1 MTLGNSSARTAPN
14 IAIVGGGPG
23 GLTLARQLQTRGVA
37 ATVFEREAS
46 ALARPQGGTLDLHRD
61 GGLLAL
67 EEAGLI
73 DAFNAVAR
81 PEEQDTRLCGAS
93 GAVLFEHL
101 EPDSEGGR
109 PEIDRT
115 ALRALLLESLEPGV
129 VRWDRPLR
137 AVEPSSDDGHDLV
150 FEDGTR
156 ERFDLV
162 VGADGAWSRVRP
174 LLSSARPEHTGVT
187 FVEFG
192 FDDVDTR
199 HPRIKALVGQGKI
212 FALEADKGLIAQLN
226 GGGHIRA
233 YAALRVAE
241 DWVETCGI
249 DFAHPAAARAGL
261 LALFDGWSPDL
272 LALLT
277 DCEDSFIPR
286 PLNTLPI
293 GHRWDH
299 RPGLTLIGDAAHLMS
314 PFSGEGVNLAMRDA
328 RDLALA
334 LTESKDWAA
343 AVRDFETVMF
353 ARAAEAAHGATVAL
367 HASISAEAPASAV
380 AMFSAVMGDHA
391 TEHSA

>member
-1 MTLGNSSARTAPN
+1 MTPGNSSPR
-14 IAIVGGGPG
+14 IAIIGGGPG
-23 GLTLARQLQTRGVA
+23 GLTLARLLQTRGVA

-67 EEAGLI
+67 EAAGLM

-81 PEEQDTRLCGAS
+81 PEDQDTRLCGAS
-93 GAVLFEHL
+93 GAILFEHL

-115 ALRALLLESLEPGV
+115 ALRALLLDALDPDV
-129 VRWDRPLR
+129 VRWGQALR
-137 AVEPSSDDGHDLV
+137 AVEPSSDGGHDLV

-174 LLSSARPEHTGVT
+174 LLSDAKPEHTGVT

-192 FDDVDTR
+192 FDDAPTR
-199 HPRIKALVGQGKI
+199 HPRIAALVGQGKI
-212 FALEADKGLIAQLN
+212 FAVEDNKGLIAQLN

-233 YAALRVAE
+233 YAALRVAP
-241 DWVETCGI
+241 DWMETCGI
-249 DFAHPAAARAGL
+249 DFSDPAAARAGL
-261 LALFDGWSPDL
+261 LALFEGWSPDL

-328 RDLALA
+328 HDLALA
-334 LTESKDWAA
+334 ITGSKDWDA
-343 AVRDFETVMF
+343 AVRDFEAVMF
-353 ARAAEAAHGATVAL
+353 ARAEEAAHGATVAL
-367 HASISAEAPASAV
+367 HAAISAEAPASAV
-380 AMFSAVMGDHA
+380 AMFNAVMGDHT